1 MSLTRQPLPDRR
13 LTETRRVETPQGHT
27 AFISVGYHPRSPLK
41 PREVFY
47 CEGFK
52 SGSDLEYHMQDM
64 CVLISLLLQFDMT
77 PSDIARSLSRRKTA
91 MGEVAYASIVGWV
104 LETMS
109 QPPEWADQ
117 VNLSN
122 DPVGQEGR
130 SDETR

>member
-1 MSLTRQPLPDRR
+1 MSRTHQALPDHR

-77 PSDIARSLSRRKTA
+77 SSDIALSLSRRKTA
-91 MGEVAYASIVGWV
+91 MGEVAYASIVGRV
-104 LETMS
+104 LETVS

-117 VNLSN
+117 VNLS
-122 DPVGQEGR
+122 DESRGQEGR
-130 SDETR
+130 SGET